1 VVRGVFRSPP
11 ECVLAPDLVRELTDW
26 IMNRTDHRDYLR
38 TLTKGDKIFIHRD
51 FASDVSL
58 LASMLL
64 EIVVPA
70 LETLH
75 EESSRHH
82 DGLDVKWTK
91 TKYKLSTMM

>member
-1 VVRGVFRSPP
+1 MVRGVFRSQPD
-11 ECVLAPDLVRELTDW
+11 CVLATDLVREPTDW

-38 TLTKGDKIFIHRD
+38 TLTIGDKIFIHLD

-58 LASMLL
+58 LASML

-75 EESSRHH
+75 EESSRYH

-91 TKYKLSTMM
+91 TKYKLSTMT